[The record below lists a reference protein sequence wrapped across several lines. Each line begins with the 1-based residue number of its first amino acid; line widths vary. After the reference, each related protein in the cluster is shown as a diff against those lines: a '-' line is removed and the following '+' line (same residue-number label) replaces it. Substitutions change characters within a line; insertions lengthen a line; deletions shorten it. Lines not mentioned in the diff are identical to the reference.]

1 MKENRRVTKG
11 PEINRGRKINVNEE
25 EVSMFAPETAETT
38 GFKHCQVCSAAQIN
52 RDKFCRRCGASQSH
66 RVEPINCITGSAAG
80 GVADKSLCETEP
92 LSGGRNLLGSYSG
105 RLVGAVTQELSEQ
118 TSRRGADRWARL
130 LISLLVAAPLW
141 LMIVLL
147 SPLDAYVAA
156 KNLAKQ
162 L

>member
-1 MKENRRVTKG
+1 
-11 PEINRGRKINVNEE
+11 
-25 EVSMFAPETAETT
+25 MFAPETAETT
-38 GFKHCQVCSAAQIN
+38 GFKHCQVCSAAQIDL
-52 RDKFCRRCGASQSH
+52 DKFCRRCGASQSR

-80 GVADKSLCETEP
+80 AVGMADRSGCETAP
-92 LSGGRNLLGSYSG
+92 LSGSGSLRRSYSG
-105 RLVGAVTQELSEQ
+105 RLVGIVTQELSEQ
-118 TSRRGADRWARL
+118 TSRCGANRWAIL
-130 LISLLVAAPLW
+130 LISMLVAAPLW

>member
-1 MKENRRVTKG
+1 
-11 PEINRGRKINVNEE
+11 
-25 EVSMFAPETAETT
+25 MFAPETAETT
-38 GFKHCQVCSAAQIN
+38 GFKHCQVCSAAQID

-66 RVEPINCITGSAAG
+66 RVESINCITGSAAG
-80 GVADKSLCETEP
+80 AVVGMADKSVCETEP

-130 LISLLVAAPLW
+130 LISILVAAPLW